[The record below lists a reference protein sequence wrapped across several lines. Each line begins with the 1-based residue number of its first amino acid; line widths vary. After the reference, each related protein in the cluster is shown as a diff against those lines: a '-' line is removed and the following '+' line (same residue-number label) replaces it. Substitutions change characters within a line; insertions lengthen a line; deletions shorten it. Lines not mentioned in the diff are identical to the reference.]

1 MSNIGTWLQLTA
13 MSLLVYDL
21 TGKATDLGIT
31 VALQFLPM
39 LVLGAWAGAVADRRD
54 KRTLALLTQS
64 LLAVQALVLGVVVL
78 AGLESVAVIWAL
90 TLVLGVLNAFENP
103 ARRGLVTELVE
114 PQDIANAT
122 SLNTA
127 VMTGSRIFGPAL
139 GAFLVELIGSGVVL
153 RAQRRCRSP
162 PCSCRCSLLDRDE
175 LHSPPLAP
183 RGGRPVRD
191 ALGVRP
197 PQRRQLLV
205 TFVVMAIV
213 STFAF
218 NYGVALP
225 KLADERWGGEVW
237 FGVVLS
243 VTSIGSFIGSLLTAR
258 MSWISARLV
267 PRQRRR
273 CSVWPASAWR
283 GRRTSGSPCCGRCR
297 SGIGGGAFI
306 SAGNGITQQE
316 SPPDMRGRLLALT
329 AVAFL
334 GSTPI
339 GGPITGAI
347 GDHIG
352 AEWALAYG
360 SVIAVATAAGG
371 RRPSSAPDRA
381 SRRPLALGKV
391 ECQMLDDRKTAIL
404 SAVVQEYIATALP
417 VGSTHIAAAP
427 GVRVSSATVRNEM
440 AVLEQEG
447 YLVQPH
453 TSAGRIPTDKGY
465 RFFVDHL
472 GDARARGLLD
482 PGDDR

>member
-1 MSNIGTWLQLTA
+1 MTATAAPATGSQTFRALRHRNARVYFGGLLVSNIGTWLQLTA

-21 TGKATDLGIT
+21 TGKSTDLGIT

-64 LLAVQALVLGVVVL
+64 LLAAQAIVLGVVVL
-78 AGLESVAVIWAL
+78 AGLESVGVIWAL
-90 TLVLGVLNAFENP
+90 TFALGILNAFENP

-114 PQDIANAT
+114 PHDIGNAV

-139 GAFLVELIGSGVVL
+139 GAFLVELIGSGWCFILNGLSFAAVL
-153 RAQRRCRSP
+153 A
-162 PCSCRCSLLDRDE
+162 SLLLIRRDQ

-191 ALGVRP
+191 ALAFVG
-197 PQRRQLLV
+197 QRQQLLV

-225 KLADERWGGEVW
+225 KLADRRWGGEVW

-243 VTSIGSFIGSLLTAR
+243 VTSVGSLIGSLLTAR
-258 MSWISARLV
+258 MTSISSRWYLANIGLLGI
-267 PRQRRR
+267 
-273 CSVWPASAWR
+273 AGIGMAWAP
-283 GRRTSGSPCCGRCR
+283 TVVVALLWSLPL
-297 SGIGGGAFI
+297 GIGGGAFI
-306 SAGNGITQQE
+306 SAGNGIAQQE

-339 GGPITGAI
+339 GGPITGVV
-347 GDHIG
+347 GDQVG
-352 AEWALAYG
+352 AEWSLAYG
-360 SVIAVATAAGG
+360 SVIALV
-371 RRPSSAPDRA
+371 
-381 SRRPLALGKV
+381 
-391 ECQMLDDRKTAIL
+391 TAIGAAAFL
-404 SAVVQEYIATALP
+404 RAR
-417 VGSTHIAAAP
+417 STHPEPIST
-427 GVRVSSATVRNEM
+427 R
-440 AVLEQEG
+440 
-447 YLVQPH
+447 
-453 TSAGRIPTDKGY
+453 
-465 RFFVDHL
+465 
-472 GDARARGLLD
+472 
-482 PGDDR
+482 

>member
-1 MSNIGTWLQLTA
+1 VTVTAAPTTGSQTFRALRHRNARIYFAGLLVSNIGTWLQLTA

-21 TGKATDLGIT
+21 TGKSTDLGIT

-64 LLAVQALVLGVVVL
+64 LLAVQAIVLGVVVL
-78 AGLESVAVIWAL
+78 AGLESVGVIWTL
-90 TLVLGVLNAFENP
+90 TFGLGVLNAFENP

-114 PQDIANAT
+114 PPDIANAT

-139 GAFLVELIGSGVVL
+139 GAFLVGLIGSGWCFVL
-153 RAQRRCRSP
+153 NGVSFVAVLVSLL
-162 PCSCRCSLLDRDE
+162 LLDRSE
-175 LHSPPLAP
+175 LHTPPLAP

-191 ALGVRP
+191 ALSFVGH
-197 PQRRQLLV
+197 RRQLLV
-205 TFVVMAIV
+205 TFVVMTVV

-225 KLADERWGGEVW
+225 KLADQRWGGEVW

-243 VTSIGSFIGSLLTAR
+243 ATSIGSFIGSLLTAR
-258 MSWISARLV
+258 MAWVS
-267 PRQRRR
+267 PRWYLAN
-273 CSVWPASAWR
+273 VLLLGVAGIGMAWAPNVVVALLW
-283 GRRTSGSPCCGRCR
+283 SLPL
-297 SGIGGGAFI
+297 GIGGGAFI

-347 GDHIG
+347 GDHVG

-360 SVIAVATAAGG
+360 SVIAVVTAVAGAAFL
-371 RRPSSAPDRA
+371 RARPS
-381 SRRPLALGKV
+381 RPGA
-391 ECQMLDDRKTAIL
+391 AF
-404 SAVVQEYIATALP
+404 
-417 VGSTHIAAAP
+417 ST
-427 GVRVSSATVRNEM
+427 R
-440 AVLEQEG
+440 
-447 YLVQPH
+447 
-453 TSAGRIPTDKGY
+453 
-465 RFFVDHL
+465 
-472 GDARARGLLD
+472 
-482 PGDDR
+482 